1 MGSRTFIFRT
11 IFPTIALSLFIYIS
25 HQLFRFADLPK
36 PLLLAG
42 VCWVLL
48 VTGMMIALPMMF
60 WMSEDRGE
68 KEWHLPVHEITH
80 FFMGYFSYLLFL
92 TLARDILAFF
102 LDLFGSTNF
111 NYSGGEALLI
121 LVLPIGFMF
130 LGFLNIQAGPF
141 IKKVKIPFPQIA
153 DEIRGFK
160 IAQISDL
167 HIGPGV
173 SVLRMQKVVQKTN
186 SINADII
193 VLTGDIIDY
202 NTIHFEDEIMELKN
216 LKAKYGVYFIVGNH
230 EYFWNFKKT
239 TEAIQKTGI
248 QHLINETNMIQY
260 NGKTISLSGASD
272 PMARFFSLPAPQY
285 EKLNEESSVADFRII
300 LCHQPNQ
307 ADLVKKF
314 LFHLQLSGHT
324 HRGQF
329 IPWSLMIRIFQKY
342 TGGLF
347 QLNQLKLY
355 VNQGTGFWG
364 PPDRFG
370 TYCEITD
377 IEIV

>member
-1 MGSRTFIFRT
+1 
-11 IFPTIALSLFIYIS
+11 
-25 HQLFRFADLPK
+25 
-36 PLLLAG
+36 
-42 VCWVLL
+42 
-48 VTGMMIALPMMF
+48 
-60 WMSEDRGE
+60 
-68 KEWHLPVHEITH
+68 
-80 FFMGYFSYLLFL
+80 
-92 TLARDILAFF
+92 
-102 LDLFGSTNF
+102 
-111 NYSGGEALLI
+111 
-121 LVLPIGFMF
+121 
-130 LGFLNIQAGPF
+130 
-141 IKKVKIPFPQIA
+141 
-153 DEIRGFK
+153 
-160 IAQISDL
+160 
-167 HIGPGV
+167 
-173 SVLRMQKVVQKTN
+173 
-186 SINADII
+186 
-193 VLTGDIIDY
+193 
-202 NTIHFEDEIMELKN
+202 
-216 LKAKYGVYFIVGNH
+216 
-230 EYFWNFKKT
+230 
-239 TEAIQKTGI
+239 
-248 QHLINETNMIQY
+248 MIQY

-314 LFHLQLSGHT
+314 PFHLQLSGHT